1 VFTMRSR
8 QHVVIARLN
17 DAEYASYKRILRE
30 AVLRTRDVSI
40 RNKSDAFR
48 LVLEMIERQLH

>member
-1 VFTMRSR
+1 MRSR

-30 AVLRTRDVSI
+30 AVLRMNDVSI
-40 RNKSDAFR
+40 RNNSDAFR
-48 LVLEMIERQLH
+48 VVLEMIERQLY